1 MADEAKNIKK
11 MEEELNYLRQIKDA
25 LDKTTIMSKT
35 DPQGIITDVN
45 EMFERISGYKK
56 EELIGKPH
64 NIVRH
69 PDMPKKV
76 FKKLWDTIEKG
87 KIFRGLI
94 KNRKK
99 DGGEYYVLANIVP
112 IKDEKGKIK
121 EYIAIRQDMTKR
133 IQLQKQ
139 QEIFIHNLLEYFLKK
154 FKNPSF
160 IVNKYSNLISEE
172 LLKENPDLEKIKRY
186 NINIKKEALTM
197 ERMYNVLKAIL
208 EFKQKKLT
216 IDIEPLNI
224 LKILSFLFRK
234 YKNLYN
240 KKIKFKIPKQDVI
253 INTDK
258 RLIVLLLD
266 ILYMNALRFS
276 KSEVLVSI
284 YEKQNKVYVII
295 KNDGEEI
302 EEKLKIFNFFT
313 ELKNKK
319 NGSGIGMFLVKEIS
333 DYFEYEIKIEGN
345 QITLILTK
353 LPPKRLLH

>member
-1 MADEAKNIKK
+1 MADKSKNIEK

-35 DPQGIITDVN
+35 DPNGIITDVN
-45 EMFERISGYKK
+45 KMFERISGYKK

-69 PDMPKKV
+69 PDMPKRV
-76 FKKLWDTIEKG
+76 FKKLWDTIQKG
-87 KIFRGLI
+87 KIFKGVI

-112 IKDEKGKIK
+112 IKDEKGNIK

-139 QEIFIHNLLEYFLKK
+139 QEIFINNLLEYFLQK

-160 IVNKYSNLISEE
+160 VINKYSNLISEE
-172 LLKENPDLEKIKRY
+172 LLKENPDLEKIKKY
-186 NINIKKEALTM
+186 NINIKKEALTL
-197 ERMYNVLKAIL
+197 ERMYNVLRTIL
-208 EFKQKKLT
+208 EFKHKK
-216 IDIEPLNI
+216 IAIHIEPLNI
-224 LKILSFLFRK
+224 LRILSFLFRK
-234 YKNLYN
+234 YKTLYN
-240 KKIKFKIPKQDVI
+240 KKIKFKIPKTDVI

-258 RLIVLLLD
+258 KLIVLLLD
-266 ILYMNALRFS
+266 VLYMNALRFS

-284 YEKQNKVYVII
+284 YEKQNKVYIII
-295 KNDGEEI
+295 KNDGEKI
-302 EEKLKIFNFFT
+302 EEKLKIFDFFT
-313 ELKNKK
+313 QLKNKK
-319 NGSGIGMFLVKEIS
+319 NGSGIGMFLVKEII